1 MIKRVK
7 FITARLIRET
17 FHTNVWRPLEIGASP
32 TFWVPTSLGGLWV
45 GSLTFGI
52 IDIIC
57 RPYDWGIRWSITLC
71 DDIALDRARGFIT
84 SGNISPNPA
93 SGSIMINIYARI
105 RFRHIYTTQRMYRV
119 NLTWDHMHLPTFYGF
134 QQPPPPPIFFM
145 YWSLM
150 APGAKRAPF
159 RGGGESGRGW
169 KNFFPDIQKIWSKN
183 VFRTNSC

>member
-71 DDIALDRARGFIT
+71 DDIALGRSRGFIT

-119 NLTWDHMHLPTFYGF
+119 NLTWDQMHLPTFYGF
-134 QQPPPPPIFFM
+134 QQPPPISFM

-150 APGAKRAPF
+150 TPGAKRAPF